1 MRIISRNITLKIL
14 KRKKK
19 ISVGDF
25 QEIFHIW
32 YCLLMRRRLTA
43 NIGKK
48 KEENPLADKADL
60 PILVVQIPLYATF
73 SAAGG
78 PEVRSNI
85 KRIQKV

>member
-1 MRIISRNITLKIL
+1 
-14 KRKKK
+14 
-19 ISVGDF
+19 
-25 QEIFHIW
+25 
-32 YCLLMRRRLTA
+32 MRRRLTA
-43 NIGKK
+43 NIGKQ